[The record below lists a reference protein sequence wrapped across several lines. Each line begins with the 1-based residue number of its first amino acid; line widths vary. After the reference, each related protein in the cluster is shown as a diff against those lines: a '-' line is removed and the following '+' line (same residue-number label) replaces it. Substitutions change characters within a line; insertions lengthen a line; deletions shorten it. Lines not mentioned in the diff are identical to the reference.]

1 MKLSALKQHL
11 ATLTD
16 LSIIMEDGTQ
26 VAPHYHITEVGQ
38 INKHFID
45 CGGVVRKESVIS
57 LQLWHDNDLDHRLT
71 PEKTGKIISLAE
83 SKLDLID
90 GEIEVEYQAE
100 TIGKFGL
107 EVKGDNLVLTNKMT
121 ACLAEDQC
129 GIPAV
134 KKKIDLG
141 ELVQSGGACTPGG
154 GCC

>member
-1 MKLSALKQHL
+1 
-11 ATLTD
+11 
-16 LSIIMEDGTQ
+16 MEDGTQ